1 MEKRWGWL
9 LAAIALL
16 LLLVLLPLWFHS
28 ARTRN
33 VEALSTAQ
41 RTVQK
46 TPPKKLASTI
56 RNIPKE
62 TNQTLEPLTLAELR
76 HMNRLGTLP
85 RLIYLPAA
93 DRGEVFRSLRR
104 QGLPLW
110 ISDRFFLLP
119 SRIKPG
125 WVRLK
130 KPISLREF
138 FEKINDFPRERTRRV
153 VMYSGDSLDDF
164 VRHFSR
170 QTRLRP
176 RAIFDEYFR
185 FSPYLEGGILAG
197 YYRLP
202 YRLSAGPAMAYLT
215 GESEKVFA
223 RLARKYLG
231 EYDPAGFKR
240 YLIVASIVQRESWHP
255 EEMPRIAAVI
265 YNRLERGMKLQM
277 DATLN
282 YGPYSHRTVTPE
294 RIRSDSS
301 RFNTYRYKGLPP
313 EPLGSVTRDALVAA
327 LHPAKSS
334 DLYFVRNLSGT
345 HDFAPDYAT
354 HLANI
359 NRIKAERSRRKHSRK
374 TGKSVKGEESPK

>member
-1 MEKRWGWL
+1 MEKRWGG
-9 LAAIALL
+9 LAAIVLL
-16 LLLVLLPLWFHS
+16 LLMALLPLWFHS
-28 ARTRN
+28 ARTRS
-33 VEALSTAQ
+33 VEAPSTALHPAPKSPP
-41 RTVQK
+41 K
-46 TPPKKLASTI
+46 TPAPSK
-56 RNIPKE
+56 RNSQNE
-62 TNQTLEPLTLAELR
+62 TLTLAELR
-76 HMNRLGTLP
+76 HMNRRGTLP
-85 RLIYLPAA
+85 RLVYLPDA
-93 DRGEVFRSLRR
+93 DRGEIFRSLRR

-119 SRIKPG
+119 GRIKPG
-125 WVRLK
+125 WIRLK
-130 KPISLREF
+130 RPISLREF
-138 FEKINDFPRERTRRV
+138 FEKINDFPREKTRRV

-164 VRHFSR
+164 VRNFSR
-170 QTRLRP
+170 QTRLNP

-197 YYRLP
+197 FYRLP

-215 GESEKVFA
+215 GQSEKVFA

-265 YNRLERGMKLQM
+265 YNRLKRGMKLQM

-282 YGPYSHRTVTPE
+282 YGPYSHRIVTPE
-294 RIRSDSS
+294 RIRHDSS

-313 EPLGSVTRDALVAA
+313 EPLGSVTRDALVSA

-359 NRIKAERSRRKHSRK
+359 SRIKAERARLERAKKAWNALRKRSAKPRHR
-374 TGKSVKGEESPK
+374 